1 MSLQTGN
8 ESTAA
13 KCDLIASVLHA
24 FLLRIHLYQ
33 KKQRLGSTGIVRGAG
48 LLNTRPL
55 PPLLQPII
63 DLLQY
68 QGFCE
73 RVKAEVDMMVR
84 ALGVAGVPCG
94 LRFMSVGKNGKELA
108 KLLNDDS
115 TPKIGGEAILRIDDR
130 YEGCVV

>member
-1 MSLQTGN
+1 
-8 ESTAA
+8 
-13 KCDLIASVLHA
+13 
-24 FLLRIHLYQ
+24 
-33 KKQRLGSTGIVRGAG
+33 
-48 LLNTRPL
+48 
-55 PPLLQPII
+55 
-63 DLLQY
+63 
-68 QGFCE
+68 
-73 RVKAEVDMMVR
+73 MMVR